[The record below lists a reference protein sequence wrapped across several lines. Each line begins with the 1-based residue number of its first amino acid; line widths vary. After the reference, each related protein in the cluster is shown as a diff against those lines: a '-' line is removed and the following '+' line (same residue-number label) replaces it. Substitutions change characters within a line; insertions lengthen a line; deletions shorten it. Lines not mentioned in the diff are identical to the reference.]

1 MAIQINQIKG
11 DIVELIFNPKE
22 DNLSIG
28 ENLSLREKRTE
39 QGIIVQVVE
48 FRTVSYPSLLMEQLR
63 MTLAGEPFFPL
74 PLLQFAEKEFHE
86 MRNLNIAI
94 AKIHKLTGSPWDGW
108 NGWIP
113 ARDVVVERTNDEE
126 VFLNCI
132 PSNGNM
138 LYLGRTMNDEPFYI
152 EGQALEKVNIIT
164 GVKGSGK
171 SHLAKVLLLQLIER
185 GAPCIVFDI
194 NREYINLPRH
204 EIDNKTGKTL
214 QRGIIH
220 LQAGSNLKLS
230 AYQFGLQPL
239 LTMLNKFGLPE
250 ISSLYFE
257 SRMARLFEEIDVRQ
271 KMGKNAP
278 FIGIEQLIQMA
289 DAYEFAPDNDRINGA
304 IRSRLN
310 ALRNTN
316 LFASEPNESVS
327 LHKYYGLIRD
337 GGALVIDISGLSN
350 QARSGFVQAVIEII
364 KEICFNEIA
373 AGTERF
379 PFLFFE
385 EAHLYVSR
393 NSIDYIVN
401 RSRHIG
407 MTCFFVTNMITGL
420 DEAVLRQA
428 DNLFLLNLPFEDD
441 VRHISK
447 SAITDMETMSAFA
460 RRLRNYH
467 ALVIGNATRNYPLI
481 VKVDPLEG
489 INTAGETKYFFK
501 NVMSNE

>member
-1 MAIQINQIKG
+1 
-11 DIVELIFNPKE
+11 
-22 DNLSIG
+22 
-28 ENLSLREKRTE
+28 
-39 QGIIVQVVE
+39 
-48 FRTVSYPSLLMEQLR
+48 
-63 MTLAGEPFFPL
+63 
-74 PLLQFAEKEFHE
+74 
-86 MRNLNIAI
+86 
-94 AKIHKLTGSPWDGW
+94 
-108 NGWIP
+108 
-113 ARDVVVERTNDEE
+113 
-126 VFLNCI
+126 
-132 PSNGNM
+132 M
-138 LYLGRTMNDEPFYI
+138 LYLGRTMNDEPFHV

-171 SHLAKVLLLQLIER
+171 SHLAKVILLQLIER

-204 EIDNKTGKTL
+204 EVDTKTRQEPRSPTGKTR

-220 LQAGSNLKLS
+220 LQAGNNLKLS
-230 AYQFGLQPL
+230 PYQFGLQPL

-257 SRMARLFEEIDVRQ
+257 SRMAHLFEEMAMYQ
-271 KMGKNAP
+271 KMGRNLP

-289 DAYEFAPDNDRINGA
+289 DSYEFAPGNDRINGA

-310 ALRNTN
+310 ALRNTR

-350 QARSGFVQAVIEII
+350 QARSGFVQAIIEII
-364 KEICFNEIA
+364 KELCFNEIA
-373 AGTERF
+373 TGTERL

-441 VRHISK
+441 VRHVSK
-447 SAITDMETMSAFA
+447 SAITDMETMSAFV
-460 RRLRNYH
+460 RRLRSYH
-467 ALVIGNATRNYPLI
+467 ALSSETRPEI
-481 VKVDPLEG
+481 
-489 INTAGETKYFFK
+489 TR
-501 NVMSNE
+501 